1 MPRTRLVLTRF
12 RTIWLS
18 TGIKSNKCVVYFD
31 QLLVAARTQKLVKLL
46 FSAFCNL
53 FWTFQTFFSLRLQD
67 CIDTKFNPLGPFSS
81 NLNCLSK
88 LLDHAFHIFHWTE
101 TVILTRTEN
110 LDNFLM
116 LGRCPKNTGSKKSWN
131 SQIGSLG
138 LDLWIIQKSDKYFIV
153 SASLFTLRGS
163 KAKKKLP
170 SVRRL
175 ASQVISV
182 RPTKK
187 NFPWITYYLIDY
199 LWRLESRRHQH

>member
-110 LDNFLM
+110 LDNFLI
-116 LGRCPKNTGSKKSWN
+116 LGRCPKKHKFQKVMKQSNRQSGTGLMN
-131 SQIGSLG
+131 
-138 LDLWIIQKSDKYFIV
+138 
-153 SASLFTLRGS
+153 
-163 KAKKKLP
+163 
-170 SVRRL
+170 
-175 ASQVISV
+175 
-182 RPTKK
+182 
-187 NFPWITYYLIDY
+187 
-199 LWRLESRRHQH
+199 E